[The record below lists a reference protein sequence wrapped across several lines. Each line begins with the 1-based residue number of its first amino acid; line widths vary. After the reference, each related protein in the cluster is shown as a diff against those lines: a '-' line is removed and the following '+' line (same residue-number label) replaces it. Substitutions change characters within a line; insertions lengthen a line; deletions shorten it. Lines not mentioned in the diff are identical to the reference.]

1 MKKKYKARA
10 GRTLLCLVLAL
21 FLISAELTPVLAV
34 TQKEIDN
41 LKGDASDLK
50 EERKEL
56 ENELKALENDRAQV
70 VKKKGIL
77 DQQISNTS
85 QQIQNVEEQIS
96 KYTELIAQAEAELAD
111 AETKEDE
118 QYKLFCQRIR
128 AMEEQGTVNYWAF
141 LFGAASFSDLLGRL
155 DIVNEIMDYDKR
167 VMEDLKNIR
176 LKLAAEK
183 ETLKSAKAEQVTAK
197 AELEEKKAEL
207 QTELDQANALMQKIR
222 SDEKTYK
229 DTLDAIDKEEE
240 EIQAKIVELS
250 KQNNQSGQNA
260 TTAVNGY
267 TMAQGGYM
275 WPTPSHRVTSPFGPR
290 KSPGGIGSTNHKGID
305 IGSVWYSTEIVASKA
320 GTVIISQYSNSYGN
334 YVVVS
339 HGSGNTTLYA
349 HMSKR
354 LVSVGQSVKQGQVL
368 GISGSTG
375 NSTGPHLHFEI
386 TEGGVR
392 KDPLK
397 YLTDYQ
403 KSW

>member
-1 MKKKYKARA
+1 MQRVLPLCLAFLMCI
-10 GRTLLCLVLAL
+10 TLLPPSSV
-21 FLISAELTPVLAV
+21 EAV
-34 TQKEIDN
+34 TISELKDQASSLATKKSEIKNKLAGLSEDKEQ
-41 LKGDASDLK
+41 AM
-50 EERKEL
+50 ERKTTLDEQNAVIR
-56 ENELKALENDRAQV
+56 EEIEV
-70 VKKKGIL
+70 VN
-77 DQQISNTS
+77 QQIA
-85 QQIQNVEEQIS
+85 
-96 KYTELIAQAEAELAD
+96 YYDGLIAQTEQQIVETEA
-111 AETKEDE
+111 KEE
-118 QYKLFCQRIR
+118 AQYALFCERVR
-128 AMEEQGTVNYWAF
+128 AMEENGTVSYWEIIFKATSF
-141 LFGAASFSDLLGRL
+141 ADLFSRIDF
-155 DIVNEIMDYDKR
+155 INEIMDYDKR